1 MKMARQAFS
10 AMIDYYATLKV
21 QPTATTDQIRSSY
34 KKLSLKYHPD
44 KTGGDQKATKHFL
57 AIKNAYD
64 ILTDQ
69 TIRAQYDQARQQR
82 ARTTGSSRSGRTAT
96 SGFSNPQPP
105 RDTSPNSYAEAY
117 ERDRAREE
125 YHKRARAREEERRRD
140 EAREGERRR
149 DEAREG
155 ERKREEAQEN
165 ERKRKRDFEQAKY
178 EREQDEART
187 WVYTKR
193 EQAECRMREDVRHA
207 KERARGARRDREREQ
222 AFQAAEAGRESAMFD
237 RNATKR
243 HRERGETNS
252 KLWADSTN
260 RASREQREHAYSDFF
275 KAGRAQGGPS
285 LNEQY
290 NVYGQM
296 RGHGTF
302 GQPNPQTSYGQAP
315 PNPTESQSDCST
327 SSCNAQTQQD
337 DSMPEFELTG
347 PAIERKIIN
356 VVGVHTWETCTG
368 TQKARFDEGDLARE
382 MAIKRGMLT
391 NDGGITTLKSRG
403 PKKTTNA
410 RPLKRPAPA
419 SETGNNTN
427 TTPDSP
433 PAQPSPFTYVFGSGG
448 QGRMQ
453 GSAMFG
459 KTGFSGLKVDGKEN
473 QSQRPHLEG
482 SETRVGSRQRLVGHL
497 GQRSISRQTTS
508 TTGRARRRSLICED
522 WDWGLG
528 GHWVRVWV

>member
-1 MKMARQAFS
+1 MARQAFS
-10 AMIDYYATLKV
+10 AMVDYYATLKV
-21 QPTATTDQIRSSY
+21 QPRATTDQIRSSY
-34 KKLSLKYHPD
+34 KKLSLIYHPD
-44 KTGGDQKATKHFL
+44 KTGGDQNATKHFL
-57 AIKNAYD
+57 AIKNAYE

-96 SGFSNPQPP
+96 SGFSNPQTP
-105 RDTSPNSYAEAY
+105 RDNSPNSYAEDY

-125 YHKRARAREEERRRD
+125 YHKRARAREE
-140 EAREGERRR
+140 ERRR

-187 WVYTKR
+187 WANTKR

-207 KERARGARRDREREQ
+207 EEKARGARRGREREQ
-222 AFQAAEAGRESAMFD
+222 ASQDAEAAMGSAMFE

-243 HRERGETNS
+243 HRERGEMNS

-260 RASREQREHAYSDFF
+260 RASRKQREHAYSDFF

-290 NVYGQM
+290 NLYGQM
-296 RGHGTF
+296 RGNGTF
-302 GQPNPQTSYGQAP
+302 GQQNPQTSYGQAP

-368 TQKARFDEGDLARE
+368 TQKARFDEGDLPRE

-403 PKKTTNA
+403 SKKTTNA

-459 KTGFSGLKVDGKEN
+459 KTGFSGLKVDGKGN
-473 QSQRPHLEG
+473 QMPTPTSG
-482 SETRVGSRQRLVGHL
+482 GFGNGG
-497 GQRSISRQTTS
+497 GQQT
-508 TTGRARRRSLICED
+508 AA
-522 WDWGLG
+522 G
-528 GHWVRVWV
+528 GPFRTKVNKPADNSYNWKGKKTIFDL